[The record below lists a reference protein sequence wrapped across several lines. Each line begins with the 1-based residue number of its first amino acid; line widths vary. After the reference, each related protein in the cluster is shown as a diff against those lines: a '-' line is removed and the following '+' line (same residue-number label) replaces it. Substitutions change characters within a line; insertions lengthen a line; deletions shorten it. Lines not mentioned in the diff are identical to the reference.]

1 MKNSLKEKDIRKFHS
16 DVALSIS
23 RGDLH
28 DAFRAMRSF
37 SEGGLTWEITTAV
50 DRLEDSYR
58 AMLSYLSTG
67 ADDPGRARV
76 YESIVAQARSIA
88 DTLARQ
94 ALIADGSSLY
104 FSTIRRL
111 AARPGLSPAA
121 AVAALRA
128 ELRRLD
134 SDITSIADPRRS
146 LPAENLAIDLFDRLW
161 TAHPLSAEDAEA
173 VREFVLEPGLPEP
186 PRALAVAALS
196 LGALEFY
203 DDRRAETLLRI
214 YTDAA
219 SDVVALRAL
228 VGFCVFAFRYRRRP
242 MSRRLADVLAA
253 AKESPRWTADLRTAA
268 IEFMRTRDT
277 ARISDRLSNDIIPTI
292 TRLAPDIRDRFT
304 DGSFDP
310 ADLAEG
316 GNPEWDDLLARD
328 GLGDKLREMSEIQAE
343 GGDVYMSTFRA
354 LKYFPFFREA
364 ANWFL
369 PFSTGHSEVASADN
383 FEGTASAQ
391 LARLPFLCDSDKFSV
406 MMAMAGAPSG
416 HRDTVFQAMEAQGAQ
431 MRDML
436 SELEKADE
444 RTRRTAI
451 VNGYLRDMY
460 RFYNLFR
467 RKADFFN
474 PFARGIDL
482 MSIDALAGGFGDTAT
497 LGAIAEFNLKHGF
510 WAEAAQIFRKIDAA
524 EPPDAVR
531 AQKIGYCLEMAGNHA
546 AALSFYEEADMLGSS
561 GPWLLGRLART
572 YRALG
577 EHRRAIDAYR
587 RLADLQ
593 PDDARTAVALGNTL
607 IEARRP
613 DEAEPLF
620 HKALY
625 LDPSS
630 KAARRGLAWTQLIA
644 GKADEAADN
653 YAVLIADSPSA
664 EDYLNAGHAA
674 RARRLMREAINF
686 YILSI
691 QTSGKSVAD
700 LAADLAADAA
710 DLAAAGVDTAD
721 DTLILEAIRYATDS
735 PAKQ

>member
-1 MKNSLKEKDIRKFHS
+1 MKEKDIRKFHS

-23 RGDLH
+23 RGNLH
-28 DAFRAMRSF
+28 DAFAAMRSF
-37 SEGGLTWEITTAV
+37 SEGGLTWEITTDI
-50 DRLEDSYR
+50 DRLEDNYR

-67 ADDPGRARV
+67 ADDPGRDRV
-76 YESIVAQARSIA
+76 YDSIVAQARAIA
-88 DTLARQ
+88 DALARH
-94 ALIADGSSLY
+94 ALIAEGSSLY
-104 FSTIRRL
+104 FSTLRRL
-111 AARPGLSPAA
+111 GARPGQSVAA
-121 AVAALRA
+121 AIDALRA

-134 SDITSIADPRRS
+134 ADITSIADPRRS
-146 LPAENLAIDLFDRLW
+146 LTAENLAIDLFDRLW
-161 TAHPLSAEDAEA
+161 TAHPLSAGDVEA
-173 VREFVLEPGLPEP
+173 VLAFVLEPGLPEP
-186 PRALAVAALS
+186 PRALAVSALS
-196 LGALEFY
+196 LGAFEFY
-203 DDRRAETLLRI
+203 DDRRAEALLRI
-214 YTDAA
+214 YTEAA
-219 SDVVALRAL
+219 SEVIALRAL
-228 VGFCVFAFRYRRRP
+228 VGFCIFAFRYRRRP

-253 AKESPRWTADLRTAA
+253 AKESPRWAADLKAAA

-292 TRLAPDIRDRFT
+292 TRLAPEIRDRFS
-304 DGSFDP
+304 DGGFDP
-310 ADLAEG
+310 ADIAAG
-316 GNPEWDDLLARD
+316 GNPDWDDLLGRD

-369 PFSTGHSEVASADN
+369 PFYASHSEVASADN
-383 FEGTASAQ
+383 FQGTASSQ
-391 LARLPFLCDSDKFSV
+391 ISRLPFLCDSDKFSV
-406 MMAMAGAPSG
+406 MMAMAAAPAG
-416 HRDTVFQAMEAQGAQ
+416 HRDTVFSAMEAQGAQ

-444 RTRRTAI
+444 ATRRAAI
-451 VNGYLRDMY
+451 INGYLRDMY

-482 MSIDALAGGFGDTAT
+482 MSIDPLVAGFADTAT
-497 LGAIAEFNLKHGF
+497 LGAIAEFNLRHGF
-510 WAEAAQIFRKIDAA
+510 WAEAAQILQKIDAA

-531 AQKIGYCLEMAGNHA
+531 AQKIGYCLEMTGNHA
-546 AALSFYEEADMLGSS
+546 GALSFYEEADMLGDS
-561 GPWLLGRLART
+561 GAWLLGHLART

-577 EHRRAIDAYR
+577 ESRRAIAAYR
-587 RLADLQ
+587 RLAEVQ
-593 PDDARTAVALGNTL
+593 PDDPRTALALGNTL

-625 LDPSS
+625 LDPAS
-630 KAARRGLAWTQLIA
+630 KGARRGLAWTQLLN
-644 GKADEAADN
+644 GKTADAAAN

-664 EDYLNAGHAA
+664 EDYLNAGHTA
-674 RARRLMREAINF
+674 RALRQMREAINY

-691 QTSGKSVAD
+691 QTSGKTVDS

-710 DLAAAGVDTAD
+710 DLTAAGVGIAD
-721 DTLILEAIRYATDS
+721 DTLILEAIRYAIDS
-735 PAKQ
+735 PDK